1 MYTQRRVAMKRKALL
16 IGNTNNLPGVQTDM
30 QKTCAFLGDQV
41 GGGWLPSEIVELRN
55 PSRHELLGRIK
66 LLKSESIDYAFVLF
80 SGHGGH
86 AHQTVLELNAAGETI
101 NESELWNIAPRQ
113 ITIYDC
119 CRAHIQEPVVESAM
133 MESLSASVDWRNG
146 LRARYEARIMQAIP
160 QQVRLYACLE
170 SQSAYDLGKGAI
182 YLGHLLDS
190 ACDIGSSQLFKTVES
205 AQEQAY
211 SLTVATA
218 ASAGYQQNPDAALPK
233 CLTHQQLIL
242 AIRP

>member
-1 MYTQRRVAMKRKALL
+1 MKRKALL
-16 IGNTNNLPGVQTDM
+16 IGNTRGLPGVQIDM
-30 QKTCAFLGDQV
+30 QKTRAFLGSRV
-41 GGGWLPSEIVELRN
+41 GGDWLPPEIVELRN
-55 PSRHELLGRIK
+55 PSRQELLGHIK
-66 LLKSESIDYAFVLF
+66 LLKSESVDYAFVLF

-86 AHQTVLELNAAGETI
+86 AHQTVLELNADGETI

-119 CRAHIQEPVVESAM
+119 CRALIQEQVVKSFAMDSLRES
-133 MESLSASVDWRNG
+133 VVQRDD

-160 QQVRLYACLE
+160 QQVKLYACSV

-190 ACDIGSSQLFKTVES
+190 ARDIGSSHSFTTVES
-205 AQEQAY
+205 AHEQAY
-211 SLTVATA
+211 PCTLATA
-218 ASAGYQQNPDAALPK
+218 AGAGYQQNPDAVLPK
-233 CLTHQQLIL
+233 CLTQQQLIL